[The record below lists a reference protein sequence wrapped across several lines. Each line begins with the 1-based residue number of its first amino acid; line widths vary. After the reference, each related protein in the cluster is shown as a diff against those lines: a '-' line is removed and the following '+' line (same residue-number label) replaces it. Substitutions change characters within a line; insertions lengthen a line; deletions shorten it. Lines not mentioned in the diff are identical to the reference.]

1 MQTHPCDKLALDN
14 GASFIFTPCP
24 GTKDVDLTTSVTQLK
39 DAGAQAVVTLMY
51 NAEIKK
57 NEAEDLPKVCDAQGV
72 KWFQLP
78 ISDEDGPN
86 EDFAKAYA
94 SQINDILSIL
104 RNQGTIAVHCK
115 GGSGRTGLAIGILM
129 FELGYGKADI
139 INQVQKVRPK
149 ALYHPVQLSFFNE
162 FQKVG
167 A

>member
-1 MQTHPCDKLALDN
+1 MQTHPYDKLTLDN

-24 GTKDVDLTTSVTQLK
+24 GTKDADLTTSVEQLK
-39 DAGAQAVVTLMY
+39 GAGAQAILTLMY
-51 NAEIKK
+51 DVEMNKNKAETLPEVC
-57 NEAEDLPKVCDAQGV
+57 NEQSI

-78 ISDEDGPN
+78 ILDDDAPN
-86 EDFAKAYA
+86 EDFAAAFK
-94 SQINDILSIL
+94 SHIGDILSLL

-115 GGSGRTGLAIGILM
+115 GGSGRTGLVIGILM
-129 FELGYGKADI
+129 YELGYAKSDI

-149 ALYHPVQLSFFNE
+149 SLSNPVQLSFFNE

>member
-1 MQTHPCDKLALDN
+1 MQTHPYDKLTLDN

-24 GTKDVDLTTSVTQLK
+24 GTKDVDLKTSVTQLK
-39 DAGAQAVVTLMY
+39 DAGAQAIVTLMY
-51 NAEIKK
+51 DAEMK
-57 NEAEDLPKVCDAQGV
+57 NNEVAQGV

-86 EDFAKAYA
+86 EDFAKAYT

-104 RNQGTIAVHCK
+104 RNQGTVAVHCK
-115 GGSGRTGLAIGILM
+115 GGSGRTGLVIGILM
-129 FELGYGKADI
+129 YELGYDKTDI
-139 INQVQKVRPK
+139 IKQVQKMRPK
-149 ALYHPVQLSFFNE
+149 ALSHPVQLSFFNE

>member
-1 MQTHPCDKLALDN
+1 MQSHPYDKLTLNN

-24 GTKDVDLTTSVTQLK
+24 GTKDVDLTTSLKQLK
-39 DAGAQAVVTLMY
+39 AAGAQAIVTLMY
-51 NAEIKK
+51 DAEMKK
-57 NEAEDLPKVCDAQGV
+57 NQAEALPQVCEAQSI

-78 ISDEDGPN
+78 ILDDDAPN
-86 EDFAKAYA
+86 EDFATAFK
-94 SQINDILSIL
+94 SHLNDILAIL

-115 GGSGRTGLAIGILM
+115 GGSGRTGLVIGVLM
-129 FELGYGKADI
+129 YELGYDKSEI

-149 ALYHPVQLSFFNE
+149 ALTHPVQLSFFNE